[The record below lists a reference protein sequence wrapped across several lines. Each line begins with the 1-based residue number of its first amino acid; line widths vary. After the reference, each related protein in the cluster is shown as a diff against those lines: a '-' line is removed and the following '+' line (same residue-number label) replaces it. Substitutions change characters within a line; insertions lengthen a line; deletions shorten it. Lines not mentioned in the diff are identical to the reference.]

1 MGSDTDSRGRVGVV
15 HGEAQPWNWPE
26 LTARVKIEQMPY
38 LGSPHI
44 EENSSGATRPW
55 KLRPLRSVLRDKDHG
70 WGPLLWVLYLGFFF
84 VQPVVDH
91 VSLKHWLFDGVG
103 AAIFLVLYWGMFL
116 LERPRVLVHVGG
128 MVLLGVTFF
137 PLNGGACTFFIFAA
151 AMVPYLVD
159 TQMRAIA
166 GLGIIAGIGA
176 IEGFLLHASGWT
188 LFYAAIFPL
197 LIGAG
202 NVFFAERN
210 RMNRKLRTANE
221 EIENLAKVAERE
233 RIARD
238 LHDVLGHTLSVIT
251 LKSELAGKLID
262 RDPQRAGKEI
272 REVEQISRQA
282 LSDVRDAIRGY
293 RSQGLVAELAQAKTT
308 LETAGLAVQC
318 DAATTMKLPAV
329 HESVLS
335 LAVREAVTNVVRHAQ
350 AHTCRMR
357 LEQQNGSCRLEIHDD
372 GCGTSNGEGNG
383 LRGMRERVEML
394 GGTLNRTTE
403 AGTTLSIT
411 LPLREG
417 APKREGLQN

>member
-1 MGSDTDSRGRVGVV
+1 
-15 HGEAQPWNWPE
+15 
-26 LTARVKIEQMPY
+26 MPF
-38 LGSPHI
+38 LGSRQF
-44 EENSSGATRPW
+44 EADSSAGRW
-55 KLRPLRSVLRDKDHG
+55 SLKLRPLRSVIRDRDHG

-91 VSLKHWLFDGVG
+91 VSRKQWAFDALG
-103 AAIFLVLYWGMFL
+103 AAIFLVLYWGIFL
-116 LERPRVLVHVGG
+116 LERPRPLVHVGG
-128 MVLLGVTFF
+128 MVLLGVVYL
-137 PLNGGACTFFIFAA
+137 PYNAGGCTFFIFAA
-151 AMVPYLVD
+151 AMVPFLVD
-159 TQMRAIA
+159 TQARAIA
-166 GLGIIAGIGA
+166 GLGAIAAVAA
-176 IEGFLLHASGWT
+176 IEGFLLHMSLWER
-188 LFYAAIFPL
+188 FWAAVFPVF
-197 LIGAG
+197 IGAG

-210 RMNRKLRTANE
+210 RMNRKLRKANE

-308 LETAGLAVQC
+308 LETAGLTVQC

-329 HESVLS
+329 QESVLS

-350 AHTCRMR
+350 ARTCRMR

-372 GCGTSNGEGNG
+372 GCGSSNGEGNG

-394 GGTLNRTTE
+394 GGTLNRNTD
-403 AGTTLSIT
+403 AGTRIIIT
-411 LPLREG
+411 LPLKEVMPKNEG
-417 APKREGLQN
+417 CQN

>member
-1 MGSDTDSRGRVGVV
+1 
-15 HGEAQPWNWPE
+15 
-26 LTARVKIEQMPY
+26 MPF
-38 LGSPHI
+38 LGSRQF
-44 EENSSGATRPW
+44 EAGSSAGRW
-55 KLRPLRSVLRDKDHG
+55 SLKLRPLRSVIQDRDHG

-91 VSLKHWLFDGVG
+91 VSRKQWAFDALG
-103 AAIFLVLYWGMFL
+103 AAIFLVLYWGIFL
-116 LERPRVLVHVGG
+116 LERPRPLVHVGG
-128 MVLLGVTFF
+128 MVLLGVLYL
-137 PLNGGACTFFIFAA
+137 PYNAGGCTFFIFAA
-151 AMVPYLVD
+151 AMVPFLVD
-159 TQMRAIA
+159 TQARAIA
-166 GLGIIAGIGA
+166 GLGAIAAVAA
-176 IEGFLLHASGWT
+176 IEGFLLHMSGWE
-188 LFYAAIFPL
+188 LFWAAVFPVF
-197 LIGAG
+197 IGAG

-210 RMNRKLRTANE
+210 RMNRKLRKANE

-251 LKSELAGKLID
+251 LKSELAGKLIE

-308 LETAGLAVQC
+308 LETAGLTVQC

-329 HESVLS
+329 QESVLS

-350 AHTCRMR
+350 ARTCRMR

-372 GCGTSNGEGNG
+372 GCGSSNGEGNG

-394 GGTLNRTTE
+394 GGTLNRNTD
-403 AGTTLSIT
+403 AGTRIIIT
-411 LPLREG
+411 LPLKEVMPKNEG
-417 APKREGLQN
+417 CQN